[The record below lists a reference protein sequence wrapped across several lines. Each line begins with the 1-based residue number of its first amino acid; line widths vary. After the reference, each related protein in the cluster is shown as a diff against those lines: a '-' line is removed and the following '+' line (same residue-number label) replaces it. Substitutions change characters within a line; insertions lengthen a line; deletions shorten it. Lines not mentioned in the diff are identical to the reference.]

1 MKKAK
6 NNFLRY
12 GGYSAL
18 LTLMVIAIAIVVNII
33 VTDLNIKVD
42 TTTEKL
48 YSLSTNT
55 EKVTKALTVPINI
68 YILQETGKEE
78 LRLKEIINKY
88 INLNNKI
95 TVTYKDPILYPTFAN
110 AYKKTSSSTIPNG
123 SVIVENRNTGKYKVL
138 TPADLYETTT
148 TDDNVVLL
156 EGLIVE
162 NALTNAL
169 GYVSTDID
177 GTVYYTSGHNELDLP
192 IGFKDAVGYANLS
205 LSELNLLTAQM
216 PAPENSIVLV
226 FSPHTDFTKEELKK
240 LTDFL
245 DQGGKAILF
254 MDINMP
260 ELPNFNELLS
270 YYSIAHDQGLLIE
283 TDANYSQ
290 SSYPTYLLPG
300 MSKHDITNSLRESK
314 TPVVIPLGSGI
325 KHLNTL
331 RNGVTLT
338 PLLSSSDN
346 SYLKKNINPSTYAYE
361 EGDIPGPVILACAI
375 EENNT
380 LDASNPINTKLFVMS
395 SSFFLDENMVNLDT
409 TGNKELITNALG
421 WLFSVDNSYAIQT
434 KDIDTYNLRPISSSG
449 FIIFGALTI
458 VVIPGIILIFGITI
472 WIKRRHL

>member
-177 GTVYYTSGHNELDLP
+177 GTVYYTSGHNELDIP
-192 IGFKDAVGYANLS
+192 TGFKDAVGYANLS

-216 PAPENSIVLV
+216 PSPENSIVLV

-240 LTDFL
+240 LTNFL
-245 DQGGKAILF
+245 DEGGKAMLF

-300 MSKHDITNSLRESK
+300 MSKHDITNSLRANK
-314 TPVVIPLGSGI
+314 VPVIIPFGSGI

-338 PLLSSSDN
+338 PLLSSSEE

>member
-6 NNFLRY
+6 NNYLRY

-18 LTLMVIAIAIVVNII
+18 LTLMIIAIAIVVNII
-33 VTDLNIKVD
+33 VTDLSIKVD
-42 TTTEKL
+42 ATTEKL
-48 YSLSTNT
+48 YSLSPNT

-68 YILQETGKEE
+68 YVLEETGKETPG
-78 LRLKEIINKY
+78 LKEILSKY
-88 INLNNKI
+88 DRLNSKL
-95 TVTYKDPILYPTFAN
+95 TVTYKDPILYPTFAS
-110 AYKKTSSSTIPNG
+110 AYKKTSSSIVPTG
-123 SVIVENRNTGKYKVL
+123 SVIVENGDTSKYKVL
-138 TPADLYETTT
+138 TQTDLYGTTT
-148 TDDNVVLL
+148 TNNEDVSLSS
-156 EGLIVE
+156 ITIE

-169 GYVSTDID
+169 GYVCTDID

-245 DQGGKAILF
+245 DQGGKAMLF

-375 EENNT
+375 EEKNT
-380 LDASNPINTKLFVMS
+380 LDATHPINTKLFVMS
-395 SSFFLDENMVNLDT
+395 NSFFLDENMVSLDT

-421 WLFSVDNSYAIQT
+421 WLFSVDNSYAIQA
-434 KDIDTYNLRPISSSG
+434 KDLETFNLRPISSSS
-449 FIIFGALTI
+449 FIIFGGLTI

>member
-18 LTLMVIAIAIVVNII
+18 LTLMIIAIAIVVNII

-68 YILQETGKEE
+68 YVLQETGKEE

-88 INLNNKI
+88 VNLNNKI

-110 AYKKTSSSTIPNG
+110 AYKKTSNSTILNG

-169 GYVSTDID
+169 GYVATDID

-192 IGFKDAVGYANLS
+192 TGFKDAVGYANLS
-205 LSELNLLTAQM
+205 LSKLNLLTDQM
-216 PAPENSIVLV
+216 PSPENSIVLV

-245 DQGGKAILF
+245 DQGGKAMLF

-300 MSKHDITNSLRESK
+300 MSKHDITNSLRQSEM
-314 TPVVIPLGSGI
+314 PVVIPLSSGI

-338 PLLSSSDN
+338 PLLSSSEE

-395 SSFFLDENMVNLDT
+395 NSFFLDKNMVNLDT

-421 WLFSVDNSYAIQT
+421 WLFSVDNSYAIQA
-434 KDIDTYNLRPISSSG
+434 KDIDTYNLRPMSSSG
-449 FIIFGALTI
+449 FIIFGGLTI

>member
-88 INLNNKI
+88 VNLNNKI

-192 IGFKDAVGYANLS
+192 TGFKDAVGYANLS

-216 PAPENSIVLV
+216 PSPENSIVLV

-240 LTDFL
+240 LTNFL
-245 DQGGKAILF
+245 DEGGKAMLF

-300 MSKHDITNSLRESK
+300 MSKHDITNSLRANK
-314 TPVVIPLGSGI
+314 VPVIIPFGSGI

-338 PLLSSSDN
+338 PLLSSSEE

-458 VVIPGIILIFGITI
+458 VVIPGIIIIFGITI